1 MLIKLR
7 NKGIRR
13 LVMPLVLSVFSLG
26 AFSSAQAAIITPGQ
40 MIDAAARVEHLATVQ
55 AFLARDDV
63 RQNLET
69 LGVDPADAAERA
81 SQLNPEELAQ
91 LSGDIEQLPAA
102 GGVLEVLGIL
112 LVVLIVLE
120 ILGVTNIFTGV

>member
-1 MLIKLR
+1 MLINLR

-13 LVMPLVLSVFSLG
+13 LVLPLVAAVFSLG
-26 AFSSAQAAIITPGQ
+26 ALNAQAGIITPGQ
-40 MIDAAARVEHLATVQ
+40 AIGAEAQVRHLDKVQ

-69 LGVDPADAAERA
+69 LGVDPDTAAERA
-81 SQLNPEELAQ
+81 AQLSPEELAQ
-91 LSGDIEQLPAA
+91 LSGDIDSLPAA

-112 LVVLIVLE
+112 LVVLLVLE
-120 ILGVTNIFTGV
+120 LVGVTNIFTSL